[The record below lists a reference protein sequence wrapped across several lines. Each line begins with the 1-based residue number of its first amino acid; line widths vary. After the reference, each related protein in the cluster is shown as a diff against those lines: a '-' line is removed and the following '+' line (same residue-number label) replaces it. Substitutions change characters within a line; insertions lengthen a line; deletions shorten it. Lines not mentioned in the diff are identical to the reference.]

1 MNASVQGKRQYVSAS
16 WVSRGTMGLII
27 FFVAAILVS
36 AFSTIYFKDLNRR
49 LFFQYQTLSAQQQ
62 AYQVQNSQLLLEQ
75 STWST
80 QARIQSL
87 AQNTLNMVVPQSKKI
102 VMVSVAA
109 NDVKHEP
116 APQGPVLADNN

>member
-16 WVSRGTMGLII
+16 WASRGTMGLII

-109 NDVKHEP
+109 NDVKHESV
-116 APQGPVLADNN
+116 PQGPVLADNN